1 MTEPFEEIQD
11 HRSVIRDIDQM
22 RENLDEL
29 ESAVRTLEWQA
40 LGGRGAVRPDR
51 LDRVCE
57 AVEKSM
63 PYIRE
68 DIRELNEQADKN
80 QVPEDA

>member
-1 MTEPFEEIQD
+1 MNKPFERIQD

-29 ESAVRTLEWQA
+29 EDAVRTLEWQA
-40 LGGRGAVRPDR
+40 LGGRGGVRPDR

-57 AVEKSM
+57 AVENSM

-68 DIRELNEQADKN
+68 DIRELNSGTAEKQD
-80 QVPEDA
+80 P